1 MESPTGSEFDRL
13 DDVSAEAYRIAVL
26 EGQFRAEAIAE
37 ELDLPLEDVKRTERV
52 LRVLRLLH
60 PTPGDPRRLAPVSP
74 EAASSELLGPME
86 EHMGQMEQHVARLR
100 SQLSALQP
108 VYFEGRRLRN
118 HLEAFDTISEPDTV
132 QSVID
137 SLLKR
142 SKTEVLTVQPGGPRP
157 AHVLES
163 AKKSCLAMLARGVR
177 LRSIYQHTARTD
189 PGTEAMARAVSA
201 KGGQFRTSEEVVDRL
216 IVIDREVAFLP
227 QRRPSSTSR
236 AAVIVREPSLVTY
249 LCSVHDL
256 LWRTSSPFGE
266 DESSAKPAI
275 DEVKRAIIRLLA
287 EGHKDELVARRL
299 GMSVRT
305 CRRHISEIATELKA
319 TSRFQAGA
327 QAAVQGLL
335 GPLDGAVRDTP
346 MGW

>member
-1 MESPTGSEFDRL
+1 MESPADSEFDRL
-13 DDVSAEAYRIAVL
+13 DDVSAEAYRLAVL
-26 EGQFRAEAIAE
+26 EGQFRAEAIAD
-37 ELDLPLEDVKRTERV
+37 ELGLSPEDVKRTERV

-74 EAASSELLGPME
+74 DAASSELLGPME

-100 SQLSALQP
+100 SQLDALQP
-108 VYFEGRRLRN
+108 IYFEGRKMRN
-118 HLEAFDTISEPDTV
+118 RLEAFDTISEPDTV
-132 QSVID
+132 QSMID

-142 SKTEVLTVQPGGPRP
+142 SKSEVLTVQPGGARP

-163 AKKSCLAMLARGVR
+163 AKESCLAMVTRGVR

-189 PGTEAMARAVSA
+189 PGTEALARAVSA
-201 KGGQFRTSEEVVDRL
+201 EGGQFRTTEEVIDRL
-216 IVIDREVAFLP
+216 IIIDREVAFLR
-227 QRRPSSTSR
+227 QRRPSDPAR
-236 AAVIVREPSLVTY
+236 AAVIVREPTLVDY

-256 LWRTSSPFGE
+256 LWRAALPFGQ
-266 DESSAKPAI
+266 DESDAKPAI

-335 GPLDGAVRDTP
+335 DPLTDTT
-346 MGW
+346 